1 MRIHWFRSVLLIAA
15 AGIAVAAW
23 SPVRAGDL
31 IVDLGKAVDI
41 SMVGAVQRWDEEGK
55 PRFPVDPKAKI
66 AERRVNARAVRQ
78 GSGKWIF
85 RNLPPA
91 AFECGAIVNPDHLRN
106 QVEGCL
112 IMGLGAALFEA
123 ISFENGK
130 ILNPRLSRYPVPRFG
145 DIPQIDVVLRDR
157 KELPAAGGGETPI
170 VAVAPAIANAI
181 YSATGKPVA
190 VDAAGAARSG
200 QELIRSFSFA
210 HEGFGLPEAPRSP
223 RREAGRP

>member
-66 AERRVNARAVRQ
+66 AEPRVNARAVRQ

-123 ISFENGK
+123 IRFENGK
-130 ILNPRLSRYPVPRFG
+130 ILNPRFSRYPGPGSATSLRSTLSCAIARNCPRPAVERPPSSPSPRPSPTPSIAPRETG
-145 DIPQIDVVLRDR
+145 CGRCRWCR
-157 KELPAAGGGETPI
+157 KEWSRVNQVFQFCA
-170 VAVAPAIANAI
+170 
-181 YSATGKPVA
+181 
-190 VDAAGAARSG
+190 
-200 QELIRSFSFA
+200 
-210 HEGFGLPEAPRSP
+210 
-223 RREAGRP
+223 